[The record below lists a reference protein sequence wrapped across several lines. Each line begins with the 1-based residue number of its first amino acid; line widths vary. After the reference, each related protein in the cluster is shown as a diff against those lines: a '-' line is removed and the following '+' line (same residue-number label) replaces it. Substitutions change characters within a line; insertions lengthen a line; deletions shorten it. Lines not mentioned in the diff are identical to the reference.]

1 MALIEI
7 NWKPSR
13 RDLYVFAIAQLI
25 AATLVAWALHR
36 RWDFDAAAVGLL
48 AVSALVMVVG
58 FAAPH
63 ALRPLF
69 VAWMVAAFPVGWL
82 MSHVLIGIVYYGVV
96 TPIGLILRLRGRD
109 SLQLRSKTE
118 APSFWIVR
126 QGARDA
132 ASYFRQF

>member
-1 MALIEI
+1 LTDGLDRNQLETVT
-7 NWKPSR
+7 PGPVRVCDRSTDR
-13 RDLYVFAIAQLI
+13 RD
-25 AATLVAWALHR
+25 
-36 RWDFDAAAVGLL
+36 AVGLL